1 MPMMMPIPG
10 MKPMMKTK
18 TDMTMPVLE
27 KTKEPTM
34 TDDEIVLWLITKAT
48 MEDKPVM
55 RLAAD
60 RLIQMAQALR
70 EHDDLVECNEQF
82 FVDNQFLKKRVEKAE
97 AEWRRYESAWMTAE
111 GKLEDAVQGLE
122 KCQEELDAYSR
133 QEYPLDH
140 TVHER
145 YRQRDYDANPDRITL
160 AALKGQNHD

>member
-1 MPMMMPIPG
+1 
-10 MKPMMKTK
+10 
-18 TDMTMPVLE
+18 MPVLE

-82 FVDNQFLKKRVEKAE
+82 FVDNQFLKKRVEKSE

-111 GKLEDAVQGLE
+111 GKLADVEAERDRLLEAGSNAAKALRLIAGMDMMSASAVAFNAARELE
-122 KCQEELDAYSR
+122 
-133 QEYPLDH
+133 
-140 TVHER
+140 
-145 YRQRDYDANPDRITL
+145 
-160 AALKGQNHD
+160 AALKGESHE